1 MNGKIQPD
9 KKDDVIKGYV
19 GTPPLKVDLMIFW
32 FFKMLF
38 QLCIFWLIYF
48 LSINT
53 IRETYN
59 QNYIMEIL
67 YTLLWLFISDILAS
81 VCAFIIKAIFL
92 KKKDYIGTQKSH
104 KYNMNRL
111 IWQYFL
117 YCIFRSL
124 GYVFGITAMLS
135 VFFLSYVPIWY
146 GFWAFLLAWMIIS
159 IISKILAFFF
169 SAWITKSI

>member
-1 MNGKIQPD
+1 MNGKIKPD
-9 KKDDVIKGYV
+9 KKDNPIVGYD
-19 GTPPLKVDLMIFW
+19 GTPPFKADLMIFW

-48 LSINT
+48 LSITT

-59 QNYIMEIL
+59 NNFIAEIS

-81 VCAFIIKAIFL
+81 VCAFIVKAIFL
-92 KKKDYIGTQKSH
+92 KKKHYIGTQKSH

-111 IWQYFL
+111 IWQYLL
-117 YCIFRSL
+117 YCIFRSI
-124 GYVFGITAMLS
+124 GYVFGITATLS
-135 VFFLSYVPIWY
+135 VIFLSYVSIWY

-159 IISKILAFFF
+159 IISKTLAFFI

>member
-1 MNGKIQPD
+1 MNGKIKPD
-9 KKDDVIKGYV
+9 NRNDTLQGYV
-19 GTPPLKVDLMIFW
+19 GTPPFKADLMIFW

-48 LSINT
+48 LSIT
-53 IRETYN
+53 TVRETYN
-59 QNYIMEIL
+59 NNYITEIS

-81 VCAFIIKAIFL
+81 VFAFIIKAIFL
-92 KKKDYIGTQKSH
+92 KKNDYIGTQKSH
-104 KYNMNRL
+104 KSNMNRL

-124 GYVFGITAMLS
+124 GYVLGITAMLS
-135 VFFLSYVPIWY
+135 VFFLSYVQVWA

-159 IISKILAFFF
+159 VVSKTLAFFI